1 MKRLLIALAIL
12 ALAASVASAKLNVET
27 PTQEL
32 RGPTRANTVYWA
44 DDMESGEGSWTHIDY
59 TVGATPH
66 FHVDTYLA
74 YAGTYSWWCG
84 TFDYDTDGGYGNG
97 WDDRLDIPTTD
108 VSGAYYPIL
117 TYAFRHDSEPA
128 YDFTYVQA
136 ESMGVYVNLNRG
148 YDGVQ
153 PWTDIGTYG
162 FVLAPYDNPVKARF
176 RFVSDGAWSDQDGL
190 YLSSGGAFHCDNV
203 KIFDFY
209 GGYVYFYDDVETGGL
224 CTPSVPAAAGDWWH
238 IVEDVCSSSSDPHS
252 WWCGDDADTSLIPP
266 NLDNALITPAVDLTG
281 VWSCTTRFYLHA
293 EVPTVDNDYWAYYA
307 TIDGGAN
314 WYGVAAYWGD
324 FGQCD
329 GWGTSGIAG
338 WDIGFYC
345 GGPPFGVT
353 AWMFEF
359 FTTDNGCGP
368 GAAGGAGINI
378 DDMWFEGLEDEPTA
392 VEETSWGT
400 IKSMYR

>member
-1 MKRLLIALAIL
+1 MKKFLIAVAVL
-12 ALAASVASAKLNVET
+12 ALFAGMASAKLNVET
-27 PTQEL
+27 PTHEL
-32 RGPTRANTVYWA
+32 RGPTRANTLYWY
-44 DDMESGEGSWTHIDY
+44 DDIESGPGFWSTVDY
-59 TVGATPH
+59 TQGATPH

-84 TFDYDTDGGYGNG
+84 TFDYDADGGYGNG
-97 WDDRLDIPTTD
+97 WDDRLDIPATD

-136 ESMGVYVNLNRG
+136 ESNGVYVNLNRG
-148 YDGVQ
+148 YDGVGA
-153 PWTDIGTYG
+153 WSDLGTYG

-190 YLSSGGAFHCDNV
+190 YLSNGGAFHVDNI

-209 GGYVYFYDDVETGGL
+209 GGYQYFYDDVETGGL
-224 CTPSVPAAAGDWWH
+224 CVPSVPAAAGDWWH
-238 IVEDVCSSSSDPHS
+238 IIDRACPAVSDPHS

-266 NLDNALITPAVDLTG
+266 NLDNALITPAIDLTG
-281 VWSCTTRFYLHA
+281 IAQTCTARFYMHM
-293 EVPTVDNDYWAYYA
+293 EVPTVDNDYVAYYA
-307 TIDGGAN
+307 TIDGGTN

-324 FGQCD
+324 FAQCD
-329 GWGTSGIAG
+329 GWGTAGIDG
-338 WDIGFYC
+338 FDLGFYC

-353 AWMFEF
+353 AFMFEF

-368 GAAGGAGINI
+368 GAAGGAGVML
-378 DDMWFEGLEDEPTA
+378 DDTWFEGEEVGVA